1 MNKTLGRSALVFI
14 IVLVIGSFF
23 WWRTMLWTGQLR
35 GVQAHFDGSCEVVT
49 GIVGAE
55 DLVIDR
61 ENRLVYI
68 SSHDRRNPKA
78 QGSLWQMP
86 VDDPAAATMLK
97 LPDLGENLFAP
108 HGLDLFIDNEGV
120 RHLFVIDHGSNPKE
134 LIHKFIVQDG
144 QLVLQKTFSN
154 SEFYSPNDIAAVGPK
169 QFYITNDSRTKTGS
183 IAATIE
189 AVFRKKSGNVVWY
202 DGQQATEVASGF
214 SYANGVAVSKDK
226 QQLYV
231 SATIGQS
238 LSVYNRDTTN
248 GTLEQIDEIALGS
261 GLDNIDIAA
270 DGSLWIGSHPRLLDF
285 SAHAKDPAKLSPSQV
300 FRVNIDK
307 KTVKEVYLAADG
319 LLNASSVAAS
329 IDDII
334 FIGGVFDEAILVCQQ
349 KKEDK

>member
-1 MNKTLGRSALVFI
+1 MNKTLGRGALIFVI
-14 IVLVIGSFF
+14 ILVIGSFF

-68 SSHDRRNPKA
+68 SSSDRRNLKSG
-78 QGSLWQMP
+78 GSLWQMP
-86 VDDPAAATMLK
+86 VDNPAAATMLK
-97 LPDLGENLFAP
+97 LPDMGTSLFAP

-120 RHLFVIDHGSNPKE
+120 RHLFVIDHGSRPKE
-134 LIHKFIVQDG
+134 LIHKFIVQKN
-144 QLVLQKTFSN
+144 QLLLQETFSDP
-154 SEFYSPNDIAAVGPK
+154 EFYSPNDIAAIGPE

-214 SYANGVAVSKDK
+214 SFANGVAVSKDGE
-226 QQLYV
+226 QLFV
-231 SATIGQS
+231 SATIDQNLRIFDREPNTGV
-238 LSVYNRDTTN
+238 LN
-248 GTLEQIDEIALGS
+248 QIDQIHFSS

-285 SAHAKDPAKLSPSQV
+285 SAHAKDPSKLSPSQV

-329 IDDII
+329 IDDLL

-349 KKEDK
+349 KKEEK